1 MSSSEG
7 SSRPPNSRRTSTST
21 AGSISPP
28 LSAARQGPSVPAAY
42 YNKGATP
49 ASPTQRRLPGLPLS
63 SSPLSSGSSA
73 VARSRRRQDSISSSV
88 SATTDATSFDESGGE
103 DNCSM
108 APEPADKN
116 AARAASPTGS
126 GSSTS
131 SSSYGTQ
138 SATAGSVTPGRR
150 FGPVG
155 SSSLTVQD
163 LQPIVSLPSSTVNA
177 PSGVA
182 IPGPSSFPIPIATS
196 LPASSVR
203 MSTTPLFPSPLAQ
216 ASGPDED
223 PNRGEE
229 GDSEGEDDDDA
240 DMDTWDD
247 KNQERRPSSRAGA
260 PFGELE
266 LSPPTG
272 IVELPEAGTP
282 AGETSSTPRPPPRS
296 RARQEPRESS
306 PEHDVSRTARAARVR
321 TSVGRASGL
330 ASVLNASQSGDESPA
345 SKRRSRDLSGL
356 SGLGVDIKGATVS
369 PPRGGVFSTSFASMA
384 GSPPSPSSSL
394 SASPSSLSRRSSVNL
409 VSPPRHFG
417 TGSPTSARSRNS
429 IGSSLAGIPL
439 PFPAAPPPSESIK
452 LQKVPESVR
461 TAVDFRQ
468 PSALSASFSGEAMS
482 LPTTNAFPASTSP
495 TDPRLPVTP
504 LATRAPSPA
513 SSPSTH
519 SSRSPVAS
527 RPGSRIPSRQS
538 SREKM
543 QLYSVTPPDRT
554 TPSVA
559 SSAFGPLFPFSVNVT
574 SSPAPGAR
582 TRDRSRS
589 VQLPSGQALGAHATD
604 PLPLSSSS
612 GQSKGESP
620 PTFSLASFGTPP
632 GMSAGAAHRGHKVS
646 ASISSLGGVGGSVGG
661 PSTSTRAVPRTG
673 TGRLASHRTSIA
685 PAGGTLGG
693 SSTDEYAQII
703 LSTRNAK
710 VRKWK
715 PSSGGPSVS
724 TLEPG
729 TIGRGKT
736 WTNVNEAGHSDDGGE
751 RDDDAEHQQGHGGA
765 VFEAQPATREI
776 EWVDWLDEYRKMKE
790 AKLRADQDV
799 AEATEEEEEQE
810 RHADDVVQ
818 AAASSSKSDKLSTP
832 SPTRRSDE
840 FKPAE
845 PALKAAQNT
854 KAKPTTT
861 DYNPFEATSAPS
873 TSLVARGLLTPA
885 VQHDYFPLTGAAGPT
900 RGSGG
905 FQPSTT
911 ATPMTISDP
920 FDLSPLR
927 PAPSNTGSMSS
938 NFGSPGAKRKR
949 NFAKL
954 GNKID
959 AWWSAVRTSF
969 AGAEEDRVRQR
980 RTSMDQ
986 PSLSKSPTIEPMPSR
1001 TSSHYARP
1009 MTPGT
1014 PTLRN
1019 AASAHDLLRGPQ
1031 SPMRPNPFHNG
1042 VPAGALAPAA
1052 RVDSQHRLRPPT
1064 EGKTATS
1071 SGSGEDSDGATASR
1085 IRRNPHL
1092 SLNLGPS
1099 LNNMFP
1105 ARLSPR
1111 SSPSRSTPGERVS
1124 PSSPAADPAATAQTS
1139 LPLPVPATPQSPVD
1153 DSRLT
1158 PGQSPMWDQTPG
1170 LVPSSMHFPLRERQ
1184 PSSQSVSQV
1193 PTRPKPPAKES
1204 SKNASSSFSMQSVRQ
1219 QIRQRLAAAK
1229 ENCDKELRRIVTDI
1243 TAYVETELHKD
1254 IMTPMPPGLAAG
1266 SDGSNF
1272 GELVTDEGL
1281 NQGYASSAAEY
1292 EDSGSEAVGEAEN
1305 EPVEELAFT
1314 DSDGASTSIPPSRVK
1329 TIPAGTPAEGRRRSL
1344 EPRARAGSPRRA
1356 SLAVRQRHLTSI
1368 PRDSSESGRRRPR
1381 SAGGDSNGSSRSAS
1395 QSRSRSP
1402 MPPGRRH
1409 VSGSRSPG
1417 LSSLGTLPQQSST
1430 DLAQSALIVLLQE
1443 IIMIATEVLDT
1454 PISKLTAKPGSCAEY
1469 IQRVQQIGDAWNDN
1483 PELPCRGWYVQ
1494 LLLAIAGL
1502 SRVVE
1507 WWEAEKGFWSFEE
1520 AADEN
1525 GDPILFVAKPTA
1537 EGSPEVRARGES
1549 VSSVPSS
1556 GGLQPPAPRWSPL
1569 GIDLGEQVETL
1580 SDGAGRSREP
1590 STARPQEDDTVQ
1602 RADDLRQAVETIRAQ
1617 TLLME
1622 LSLDGQLLQYLSSA
1636 WQELVGVD
1644 PHECLDTP
1652 ISDFLY
1658 PDDAAVF
1665 AEATRQLEADDSH
1678 TVEVSFR
1685 LRVSS
1690 SSQTSQDGSQP
1701 DDLYETMEGK
1711 GMLML
1716 DGLTGSASHTM
1727 WVVRPAPYS
1736 EAAEQASQSLNRYG
1750 LDALRWRSSSDPTA
1764 FFSPGR
1770 LNLEPILC
1778 RICERPTPAWFFEKH
1793 NETCNEVHRL
1803 EGDISECNDH
1813 LKELLRT
1820 IDDLADSVEHAEPD
1834 SELEYRGIA
1843 LALSPAAT
1851 PPTALEGLRP
1861 PLGGKASPSP
1871 SSQSRKSQQ
1880 RVFEHAREIVQIA
1893 LSISTPSITDE
1904 SGEIPIQ
1911 EQRLLSPNSENNLAA
1926 VMRWQRPPCEE
1937 PALSR
1942 LIADTEE
1949 QIRYKLNSVNRL
1961 RNTILYAEKVR
1972 QEWELKA
1979 QEAIEA
1985 MQLHDEQMQRG
1996 PSPLPFDSPQ
2006 LQPLPQDDS
2015 PRHIDALD
2023 LPRPSYQ
2030 LRRQISQPLSLLSPP
2045 LAASDEPSNVSS
2057 SPSANLLLSPRI
2069 PAAVPSSRTKVS
2081 SIKDFKVIKPIS
2093 KGAFGSVYLAKKIT
2107 TGDYYAIKVLKKS
2120 DMVAKNQVTNVKAER
2135 MILMTQTD
2143 SEFVVKLYYT
2153 FQSKDYL
2160 YLVME
2165 YLPGGDCAAL
2175 VKNLGG
2181 LTEDWA
2187 RRYIAEVV
2195 VGLDHLHSS
2204 GIVHRDLKPDNLLI
2218 DSKGHLKLTDF
2229 GLSRIGLLGR
2239 QTQLP
2244 SLRGEGRRP
2253 SAFGR
2258 TASGGLSN
2266 RSSPLSTPAI
2276 TGQSQAGYFGNVPIT
2291 DNFAL
2296 DTPSE
2301 SSGSSAPV
2309 SSHALHAG
2317 GPSASK
2323 HPSPLSPNNSASR
2336 PIGVVG
2342 PPGAAPETPNKH
2354 FVGTPDYLA
2363 PESILGVGMDACV
2376 DWWALGVI
2384 CYEFIVSIPPF
2395 HDETPEKVFEN
2406 ILSRRFE
2413 WHEDVVEMSPEAHDF
2428 IDRLLNP
2435 DPKRRLGTKGAAE
2448 VKSHPFLDGID
2459 WDNLLKQPVDFVPKV
2474 ADPES
2479 TDYFD
2484 PRGATDDPEFKDP
2497 DAAGDDTAVSTD
2509 PTVANDPAIAQMQD
2523 APPTP
2528 LEEMPGPGGR
2538 APRERA
2544 ETAPSK
2550 QQQRHQQQH
2559 QQEHDDFGGFNFRN
2573 LTVLKQANDDVIR
2586 KLKDEQLLPPLN
2598 PALSSHKALAKSRQG
2613 SVDLRSAGGP
2623 SSPSSVSNS
2632 SSSSMVPRTTAP
2644 SSVFSVGHSRQASEQ
2659 QGSPNASSG
2668 IERLRPRQPSMSS
2681 PLHQRRNSLP
2691 SRLRKVS
2698 VSDAASSPEAER
2710 PPLPEVFSQ
2719 SRSTS
2724 RRRRPSVHLSPGAS
2738 ALSSP
2743 ASAHEPLPPLQIPS
2757 AGELD
2762 GVARS
2767 APAMPPPIDT
2777 NLRASPASAGPLSS
2791 RLSTIDCLVAG
2802 RNPIV
2807 TKVLETML
2815 QRLGCRVVVVPNGA
2829 EAILAAGGIPF
2840 DVLFLDLAMP
2850 VVDGEKAARMI
2861 KSTVNPSA
2869 NAPLVAVCSQPA
2881 AVDDAAGTLFAGI
2894 LSKPIMKADLLA
2906 VLSHLGFKLE
2916 VKASDERRASADQ
2929 AAEDSSPIGQQE
2941 ERRGSA

>member
-1 MSSSEG
+1 MSSS
-7 SSRPPNSRRTSTST
+7 
-21 AGSISPP
+21 
-28 LSAARQGPSVPAAY
+28 GPSVPAAY
-42 YNKGATP
+42 YSKGATP

-73 VARSRRRQDSISSSV
+73 AARSRRRQDSISSSV

-103 DNCSM
+103 DSCSM

-150 FGPVG
+150 FGAVG

-163 LQPIVSLPSSTVNA
+163 LQPIVSLPSSSVNA

-240 DMDTWDD
+240 DLDAWGE
-247 KNQERRPSSRAGA
+247 KGQERRPSSRAGA

-272 IVELPEAGTP
+272 IVELPEAGTS
-282 AGETSSTPRPPPRS
+282 AGEASSTPP
-296 RARQEPRESS
+296 
-306 PEHDVSRTARAARVR
+306 RVR

-452 LQKVPESVR
+452 LQKVPES
-461 TAVDFRQ
+461 
-468 PSALSASFSGEAMS
+468 
-482 LPTTNAFPASTSP
+482 
-495 TDPRLPVTP
+495 
-504 LATRAPSPA
+504 
-513 SSPSTH
+513 
-519 SSRSPVAS
+519 
-527 RPGSRIPSRQS
+527 S

-543 QLYSVTPPDRT
+543 QLFSVTPPDRT

-574 SSPAPGAR
+574 SSPASGAR

-646 ASISSLGGVGGSVGG
+646 ASISSLGGVGESVGG

-736 WTNVNEAGHSDDGGE
+736 WTNLSEAGHSDDGGE
-751 RDDDAEHQQGHGGA
+751 RDDDAEHQHGHDGA
-765 VFEAQPATREI
+765 TFEAQPATREI

-799 AEATEEEEEQE
+799 AEATEEEEEEQE
-810 RHADDVVQ
+810 RLADNVVQ
-818 AAASSSKSDKLSTP
+818 AAAPSSKSDKPSTP

-1001 TSSHYARP
+1001 TSSHYTRP

-1031 SPMRPNPFHNG
+1031 SPMPPNPFHNS

-1064 EGKTATS
+1064 EGKAATS

-1111 SSPSRSTPGERVS
+1111 GSPSRSTSGERVS

-1139 LPLPVPATPQSPVD
+1139 LPLPVRATPQSPVD
-1153 DSRLT
+1153 DPRLT

-1204 SKNASSSFSMQSVRQ
+1204 SKNASSSFSMQTVRQ

-1272 GELVTDEGL
+1272 GELVTDEGF

-1292 EDSGSEAVGEAEN
+1292 EDSGSEAVGDAEN

-1314 DSDGASTSIPPSRVK
+1314 DSDGASTSIPPSRLK

-1344 EPRARAGSPRRA
+1344 EPRARAGSPRR
-1356 SLAVRQRHLTSI
+1356 
-1368 PRDSSESGRRRPR
+1368 
-1381 SAGGDSNGSSRSAS
+1381 
-1395 QSRSRSP
+1395 
-1402 MPPGRRH
+1402 RRH
-1409 VSGSRSPG
+1409 ISGSRSPG
-1417 LSSLGTLPQQSST
+1417 LSNLGTLPQQSST

-1549 VSSVPSS
+1549 ISSVPSS

-1590 STARPQEDDTVQ
+1590 STARPQEDDTIQ

-1644 PHECLDTP
+1644 PDECLDTP

-1893 LSISTPSITDE
+1893 LSISTPSVTDE

-2395 HDETPEKVFEN
+2395 HDDTPEKVFEN

-2448 VKSHPFLDGID
+2448 VKAHPFLDGID

-2550 QQQRHQQQH
+2550 QQQQHQQQH
-2559 QQEHDDFGGFNFRN
+2559 QPEHDDFGGFNFRN

-2632 SSSSMVPRTTAP
+2632 SSSSMAPRTTAP
-2644 SSVFSVGHSRQASEQ
+2644 SSVFSGGHSRQASEQ
-2659 QGSPNASSG
+2659 QGSPTASSG

-2762 GVARS
+2762 SVARS

-2777 NLRASPASAGPLSS
+2777 NLRSSPASAGPLSS

-2929 AAEDSSPIGQQE
+2929 AAEDSSPVGQQE